1 MRSRLVVAMALT
13 VAAFVAYWPALTGQ
27 FVWDDDVL
35 LTNNAL
41 VKASDGLY
49 RMWFTTEAVDYW
61 PVTGT
66 SFWLEWRLWGLEPF
80 GYHVTNLLLHLGSA
94 GLVWATLRRLSV
106 PGAAIAA
113 CVFALHPVNVES
125 VAWIV
130 QRKNV
135 LSLFFFLLSGLW
147 FLIHDESEPGRIGRW
162 YWLSLAAFVVAM
174 LSKGSIAVLPL
185 VLLLVLWWRH
195 RHVTSRDLLLVLPY
209 FVIAAAFTVLNIWLQ
224 TRHVAG
230 AIRDATILERIL
242 GAAAIVWFY
251 LSKAVLPVGLVFVYP
266 QWTITASDPR
276 WWLPLA
282 AALVA
287 TGALVYYRQHPVVR
301 GLLFMWLYVVLA
313 LVPVM
318 GLVDVYFMRYSLVAD
333 HYQYVAIV
341 GVAAAAGAFAVSS
354 RIPAMVSMAGVM
366 ATLALLAVLTWR
378 ESRTFRDLETLYR
391 VTIARNPDAWLA
403 HQNLGVELAKRP
415 GHLEE
420 AIESFRTVLRIYPG
434 SVEAHRNL
442 ALAYWRT
449 PGRTDDAIREYE
461 AAIRL
466 DPTKAVDHL
475 SLARLLLDR
484 PDRQGDALRHAEMSV
499 RLDPTS
505 WEALETL
512 GGLLLNADRRTEAA
526 AAYRAALERNPESI
540 VSHLN
545 LGGLVASQPNGLPE
559 AIGHFE
565 AVIRLKPDHAAAHY
579 NLGSALMEDP
589 SRSVEAARHLEEAL
603 RLQPDYLE
611 ARFNLAV
618 VLSEIPGRLPEA
630 IGHVRELL
638 RVHPDM
644 APAQALLADLVKQQG
659 TGPRPAAAR

>member
-1 MRSRLVVAMALT
+1 MRSRIAVALAVV
-13 VAAFVAYWPALTGQ
+13 VAAFVSYWPALTGQ

-61 PVTGT
+61 PLTGT
-66 SFWLEWRLWGLEPF
+66 SFWIEWRLWGMKPF
-80 GYHVTNLLLHLGSA
+80 GYHVTNLLIHLASA
-94 GLVWATLRRLSV
+94 GLIWAVLKRLSV
-106 PGAAIAA
+106 PGAAVAA
-113 CVFALHPVNVES
+113 SIFALHPVNVES

-147 FLIHDESEPGRIGRW
+147 FLIHDEDSSRRVGRW
-162 YWLSLAAFVVAM
+162 YWFSLAAFVLAM
-174 LSKGSIAVLPL
+174 LSKGSVAILPL
-185 VLLLVLWWRH
+185 ALLLVVWWRH
-195 RHVTSRDLLLVLPY
+195 NRVTGRDLALTAPF
-209 FVIAAAFTVLNIWLQ
+209 FVIAVAFTLLNVWLQ
-224 TRHVAG
+224 TRHVAE
-230 AIRDATILERIL
+230 AIRDVTLLERFL

-251 LSKAVLPVGLVFVYP
+251 LSKAVLPLGLVFVYP
-266 QWTITASDPR
+266 QWTITAADPR
-276 WWLPLA
+276 WWLPIATALA
-282 AALVA
+282 A
-287 TGALVYYRQHPVVR
+287 TGILIYYRQRPLGR
-301 GLLFMWLYVVLA
+301 GVLFAWLYFVIA

-341 GVAAAAGAFAVSS
+341 GVAAAAGAFAGRVNT
-354 RIPAMVSMAGVM
+354 PASVTTAAV
-366 ATLALLAVLTWR
+366 AVVVTLLAVLTYR
-378 ESRTFRDLETLYR
+378 ESHTFRDLETLYR

-415 GHLEE
+415 GHLDE
-420 AIESFRTVLRIYPG
+420 AIESFKTVLAIYPG

-461 AAIRL
+461 EALRL
-466 DPTKAVDHL
+466 DPNKAVDHL
-475 SLARLLLDR
+475 SLSRLLLDR
-484 PDRQGDALRHAEMSV
+484 PDRQADALRHAEMAV

-512 GGLLLNADRRTEAA
+512 GGLLLSVDRRTEAA
-526 AAYRAALERNPESI
+526 AAYRAAIERNSDAV

-545 LGGLVASQPNGLPE
+545 LGTLVASQPTGLPE
-559 AIGHFE
+559 AIQHFE
-565 AVIRLKPDHAAAHY
+565 TVIRLKPDHAAAHY

-603 RLQPDYLE
+603 RLQPDYLQ

-618 VLSEIPGRLPEA
+618 VLGELPNRLPDA
-630 IGHVRELL
+630 IDHVRQIL
-638 RVHPDM
+638 RDHPDM
-644 APAQALLADLVKQQG
+644 APAQELLADLLRRQ
-659 TGPRPAAAR
+659 RAASPPVSR

>member
-1 MRSRLVVAMALT
+1 MRSRIAVALAVV
-13 VAAFVAYWPALTGQ
+13 VAAFVSYWPALTGQ

-61 PVTGT
+61 PLTGT
-66 SFWLEWRLWGLEPF
+66 SFWIEWRLWGMKPF
-80 GYHVTNLLLHLGSA
+80 GYHVTNLLIHLASA
-94 GLVWATLRRLSV
+94 GLIWAVLKRLSV
-106 PGAAIAA
+106 PGAAVAA
-113 CVFALHPVNVES
+113 SIFALHPVNVES

-147 FLIHDESEPGRIGRW
+147 FLIHDEDSSRRVGRW
-162 YWLSLAAFVVAM
+162 YWFSLAAFVLAM
-174 LSKGSIAVLPL
+174 LSKGSVAILPL
-185 VLLLVLWWRH
+185 ALLLVVWWRH
-195 RHVTSRDLLLVLPY
+195 NRVTGRDLALTAPF
-209 FVIAAAFTVLNIWLQ
+209 FVIAVAFTLLNVWLQ
-224 TRHVAG
+224 TRHVAE
-230 AIRDATILERIL
+230 AIRDVTLLERFL

-251 LSKAVLPVGLVFVYP
+251 LSKAVLPLGLVFVYP
-266 QWTITASDPR
+266 QWTITAADPR
-276 WWLPLA
+276 WWLPIATALA
-282 AALVA
+282 A
-287 TGALVYYRQHPVVR
+287 TGILIYYRQRPLGR
-301 GLLFMWLYVVLA
+301 GMLFAWLYFVIA

-341 GVAAAAGAFAVSS
+341 GVAAAAGAFAGRVNT
-354 RIPAMVSMAGVM
+354 PASVTTAAV
-366 ATLALLAVLTWR
+366 AVVVTLLAVLTYR
-378 ESRTFRDLETLYR
+378 ESHTFRDLETLYR

-415 GHLEE
+415 GHLDE
-420 AIESFRTVLRIYPG
+420 AIESFKTVLAIYPG

-461 AAIRL
+461 EALRL
-466 DPTKAVDHL
+466 DPNKAVDHL
-475 SLARLLLDR
+475 SLSRLLLDR
-484 PDRQGDALRHAEMSV
+484 PDRQADALRHAEMAV

-512 GGLLLNADRRTEAA
+512 GGLLLSVDRRTEAA
-526 AAYRAALERNPESI
+526 AAYRAAIERNPDAV

-545 LGGLVASQPNGLPE
+545 LGTLVASQPTGLPE
-559 AIGHFE
+559 AVQHFE
-565 AVIRLKPDHAAAHY
+565 TVIRLKPDHAAAHY

-603 RLQPDYLE
+603 RLQPDYLQ

-618 VLSEIPGRLPEA
+618 VLGELPNRLPDA
-630 IGHVRELL
+630 IDHVRQIL
-638 RVHPDM
+638 RDHPDM
-644 APAQALLADLVKQQG
+644 APAQELLADLLRRQ
-659 TGPRPAAAR
+659 RAASPPVSR

>member
-1 MRSRLVVAMALT
+1 MRSRIAVALAVV
-13 VAAFVAYWPALTGQ
+13 VAAFVSYWPALTGQ

-61 PVTGT
+61 PLTGT
-66 SFWLEWRLWGLEPF
+66 SFWIEWRLWGMKPF
-80 GYHVTNLLLHLGSA
+80 GYHVTNLLIHLASA
-94 GLVWATLRRLSV
+94 GLIWAVLKRLSV
-106 PGAAIAA
+106 PGAAVAA
-113 CVFALHPVNVES
+113 SIFALHPVNVES

-147 FLIHDESEPGRIGRW
+147 FLIHDEDSSRRVGRW
-162 YWLSLAAFVVAM
+162 YWFSLAAFVLAM
-174 LSKGSIAVLPL
+174 LSKGSVAILPL
-185 VLLLVLWWRH
+185 ALLLVVWWRH
-195 RHVTSRDLLLVLPY
+195 NRVTGRDLALTAPF
-209 FVIAAAFTVLNIWLQ
+209 FVIAVAFTLLNVWLQ
-224 TRHVAG
+224 TRHVAE
-230 AIRDATILERIL
+230 AIRDVTLLERFL

-251 LSKAVLPVGLVFVYP
+251 LSKAVLPLGLVFVYP
-266 QWTITASDPR
+266 QWTITAADPR
-276 WWLPLA
+276 WWLPIATALA
-282 AALVA
+282 A
-287 TGALVYYRQHPVVR
+287 TGILIYYRQRPLGR
-301 GLLFMWLYVVLA
+301 GVLFAWLYFVIA

-341 GVAAAAGAFAVSS
+341 GVAAAAGAFAGRVNT
-354 RIPAMVSMAGVM
+354 PASVTTAAV
-366 ATLALLAVLTWR
+366 AVVVTLLAVLTYR
-378 ESRTFRDLETLYR
+378 ESHTFRDLETLYR

-415 GHLEE
+415 GHLDE
-420 AIESFRTVLRIYPG
+420 AIESFKTVLAIYPG

-461 AAIRL
+461 EALRL
-466 DPTKAVDHL
+466 DPNKAVDHL
-475 SLARLLLDR
+475 SLSRLLLDR
-484 PDRQGDALRHAEMSV
+484 PDRQADALRHAEMAV

-512 GGLLLNADRRTEAA
+512 GGLLLSVDRRTEAA
-526 AAYRAALERNPESI
+526 AAYRAAIERNPDAV

-545 LGGLVASQPNGLPE
+545 LGTLVASQPTGLPE
-559 AIGHFE
+559 AIQHFE
-565 AVIRLKPDHAAAHY
+565 TVIRLKPDHAAAHY

-603 RLQPDYLE
+603 RLQPDYLQ

-618 VLSEIPGRLPEA
+618 VLGELPNRLPDA
-630 IGHVRELL
+630 IDHVRQIL
-638 RVHPDM
+638 RDHPDM
-644 APAQALLADLVKQQG
+644 APAQELLADLLRRQ
-659 TGPRPAAAR
+659 RAASPPVSR

>member
-1 MRSRLVVAMALT
+1 MRSRIAVALAVV
-13 VAAFVAYWPALTGQ
+13 VAAFVSYWPALTGQ

-61 PVTGT
+61 PLTGT
-66 SFWLEWRLWGLEPF
+66 SFWIEWRLWGMKPF
-80 GYHVTNLLLHLGSA
+80 GYHVTNLLIHLASA
-94 GLVWATLRRLSV
+94 GLIWAVLKRLSV
-106 PGAAIAA
+106 PGAAVAA
-113 CVFALHPVNVES
+113 SIFALHPVNVES

-147 FLIHDESEPGRIGRW
+147 FLIHDEDSSRRVGRW
-162 YWLSLAAFVVAM
+162 YWFSLAAFVLAM
-174 LSKGSIAVLPL
+174 LSKGSVAILPL
-185 VLLLVLWWRH
+185 ALLLVVWWRH
-195 RHVTSRDLLLVLPY
+195 NRVTGRDLALTAPF
-209 FVIAAAFTVLNIWLQ
+209 FVIAVAFTLLNVWLQ
-224 TRHVAG
+224 TRHVAE
-230 AIRDATILERIL
+230 AIRDVTLLERFL

-251 LSKAVLPVGLVFVYP
+251 LSKAVLPLGLVFVYP
-266 QWTITASDPR
+266 QWTITAADPR
-276 WWLPLA
+276 WWLPIATALA
-282 AALVA
+282 A
-287 TGALVYYRQHPVVR
+287 TGILIYYRQRPLGR
-301 GLLFMWLYVVLA
+301 GVLFAWLYFVIA

-341 GVAAAAGAFAVSS
+341 GVAAAAGAFAGRVNT
-354 RIPAMVSMAGVM
+354 PASVTTAAV
-366 ATLALLAVLTWR
+366 AVVVTLLAVLTYR
-378 ESRTFRDLETLYR
+378 ESHTFRDLETLYR

-415 GHLEE
+415 GHLDE
-420 AIESFRTVLRIYPG
+420 AIESFKTVLAIYPG

-461 AAIRL
+461 EALRL
-466 DPTKAVDHL
+466 DPNKAVDHL
-475 SLARLLLDR
+475 SLSRLLLDR
-484 PDRQGDALRHAEMSV
+484 PDRQADALRHAEMAV

-512 GGLLLNADRRTEAA
+512 GGLLLSVDRRTEAA
-526 AAYRAALERNPESI
+526 AAYRAAIERNPDAV
-540 VSHLN
+540 VSHVN
-545 LGGLVASQPNGLPE
+545 LGTLVASQPTGLPE
-559 AIGHFE
+559 AVQHFE
-565 AVIRLKPDHAAAHY
+565 TVIRLKPDHAAAHY

-603 RLQPDYLE
+603 RLQPDYLQ

-618 VLSEIPGRLPEA
+618 VLGELPNRLPDA
-630 IGHVRELL
+630 IDHVRQIL
-638 RVHPDM
+638 RDHPDM
-644 APAQALLADLVKQQG
+644 APAQELLADLLRRQ
-659 TGPRPAAAR
+659 RAASPPVSR